1 MSAGSVDTVA
11 QDMHIPATLVE
22 ALRARRVVP
31 FVGAGVSRAVVRK
44 GAGAQGPLFPS
55 WSELL
60 VRAADALDLDGRP
73 GEAMAIRGQL
83 KKSKPDYLLA
93 AKEARDGL
101 GARWTDFLKNEID
114 LLLDDAAPESFRLAT
129 ALWRLGSPLLVTTNY
144 DHVLKWTCPQ
154 PAGYANWLTNPQ
166 AELAQLHKALG
177 SLPPGTWPKRPTVW
191 HLHGHIDHAADL
203 VLTPDGYERLY
214 PTTPHIQD
222 SCKAALQTLKT
233 LLLCR
238 VFLFVGFS
246 LDDVAFLGVL
256 KDIQHDYSNCGE
268 THYALIRESER
279 AKIEER
285 IGNLPI
291 RLLPFR
297 DFGEPLLQ
305 RVLGLSSSIGES
317 SSGSAVARTDEIKT
331 LAHAISPSL
340 AHASGTS
347 SQTAVLSDAR
357 AMTAHDPYDQLAEH
371 FLELAP
377 DQRREIAR
385 QLGLLPANHLSL
397 SRIELSQQVFLAANS
412 QRLLASLWTAVEE
425 RHPEGKPTPNPFST

>member
-1 MSAGSVDTVA
+1 MSAGTVDAVE
-11 QDMHIPATLVE
+11 QDMHIPATLVD
-22 ALRARRVVP
+22 ALRSRRVVP

-44 GAGAQGPLFPS
+44 GAGTQGPLFPS

-60 VRAADALDLDGRP
+60 ERAAGALDLDGRP

-114 LLLDDAAPESFRLAT
+114 LLLDDAAPESFKLAT

-177 SLPPGTWPKRPTVW
+177 SLPPGTWPRRPTVW

-214 PTTPHIQD
+214 PTTPHIAD

-256 KDIQHDYSNCGE
+256 KDIQRDYSNCGE
-268 THYALIRESER
+268 MHYALIRENER
-279 AKIEER
+279 ARIQEK

-305 RVLGLSSSIGES
+305 RVLGLSDSIGES
-317 SSGSAVARTDEIKT
+317 ISGSAVARTDEIQT
-331 LAHAISPSL
+331 LAHAISPP
-340 AHASGTS
+340 
-347 SQTAVLSDAR
+347 VLLDAR

-377 DQRREIAR
+377 DLRREIAR

-397 SRIELSQQVFLAANS
+397 SRIELGQQVFLAAQT
-412 QRLLASLWTAVEE
+412 QRQLASLWTAVEE